1 MGRTESMYK
10 LRSEH
15 ISQRLFL
22 SMIIIIFS
30 LLFLSVPLIVSSYQS
45 YKKADRALTEISALR
60 AVADLANKV
69 SRERAPANKV
79 MSSTAD
85 ELAENLQELQAHRKE
100 VDIQIDQTLQI
111 LNASGFSA
119 QVRGL
124 SSNLKVTLQQGRQAV
139 DAYAALPRSERTSK
153 QLDDAIKKMFTAWD
167 SCHDILKN
175 VLVHSVGKGTSASE
189 SYTLILIL
197 ADLRDQAGR
206 IASNVIASVTF
217 AEKIP
222 EDNLARSL
230 QTQHQANYLW
240 GLVNT
245 IQPEQGKTPEYLAL
259 HQKVKTQFL
268 DKGIPIVAGLIN
280 ESLHHQRYSLTGT
293 QLTEAMVDK
302 FVTVVNLQTYI
313 LDYSVSVAQ
322 NEKNQAQQQFIITL
336 LVAII
341 CLVTA
346 CFTMIYAR
354 NGVFKP
360 LLKAKNAILR
370 LAQHKVADSEF
381 DELSN
386 DPVTLLQAIKKLKS
400 VLQQRD
406 ALEFQLRNIA
416 NTDSLT
422 GVSNRLALD
431 EYIKY
436 LEKKPEKF
444 TQTALIIFDIDD
456 FKQVNDTFGH
466 IVGDEV
472 IRLVAEKLQF
482 CVRTSDLIVRYGGDE
497 FLVLIEQADFQD
509 AWVVANKIL
518 KEIGSSELYIAE
530 INQNIQIS
538 VSAGVAV
545 GAASWMALLEK
556 ADKSLFQAKQN
567 GKNKVAG

>member
-1 MGRTESMYK
+1 MYK
-10 LRSEH
+10 LRSEQ
-15 ISQRLFL
+15 ISQRLYL

-30 LLFLSVPLIVSSYQS
+30 LLFLSIPLIISSYQS
-45 YKKADRALTEISALR
+45 YQKADRALTEISALR

-79 MSSTAD
+79 MSSAPD
-85 ELAENLQELQAHRKE
+85 ELEANLNELHRYRKE
-100 VDIQIDQTLQI
+100 VDLQIEQTLQI
-111 LNASGFSA
+111 LNAAGFSA
-119 QVRGL
+119 QVPDL

-153 QLDDAIKKMFTAWD
+153 QLDDAIKQMFMAWD
-167 SCHDILKN
+167 SCQKILKN
-175 VLVHSVGKGTSASE
+175 VLLHTVAKDTSVSD

-206 IASNVIASVTF
+206 IASNIIASVTF

-230 QTQHQANYLW
+230 QTQHQAHYLW
-240 GLVNT
+240 GLINT
-245 IQPEQGKTPEYLAL
+245 IQPEQAKTPEYLAL
-259 HQKVKTQFL
+259 HHQVKTQFL
-268 DKGIPIVAGLIN
+268 DQGIPIVAGLIS
-280 ESLHHQRYSLTGT
+280 ESMQNRAYSLTGT

-302 FVTVVNLQTYI
+302 FATVVNLQTYI

-322 NEKNQAQQQFIITL
+322 NQKKQAQQQFILTL

-346 CFTMIYAR
+346 GFTMIYAR

-360 LLKAKNAILR
+360 LIKARNTIFR
-370 LAQHKVADSEF
+370 LAQHKVADNEYDEF
-381 DELSN
+381 ST
-386 DPVTLLQAIKKLKS
+386 DPVTLLQAIKKLKR

-416 NTDSLT
+416 NTDNLT

-436 LEKKPEKF
+436 LEKKPGKF

-472 IRLVAEKLQF
+472 IKLVAEKLQF
-482 CVRTSDLIVRYGGDE
+482 NVRASDLIVRYGGDE
-497 FLVLIEQADFQD
+497 FLVLIEQVDFKD
-509 AWVVANKIL
+509 AWIIANKIL
-518 KEIGSSELYIAE
+518 EEIGSSELYIAE
-530 INQNIQIS
+530 INQNIQVS

-545 GAASWMALLEK
+545 SAASWMTLLEK
-556 ADKSLFQAKQN
+556 ADKSLFQAKEN
-567 GKNKVAG
+567 GKNAVAG

>member
-1 MGRTESMYK
+1 MYK
-10 LRSEH
+10 LRSEQ
-15 ISQRLFL
+15 ISQRLYL
-22 SMIIIIFS
+22 SMVIIIFS

-45 YKKADRALTEISALR
+45 YQKADRALTEISALR

-79 MSSTAD
+79 MSSSPD
-85 ELAENLQELQAHRKE
+85 ELAANLNELHKYRKE
-100 VDIQIDQTLQI
+100 VDLQIEQTLEI
-111 LNASGFSA
+111 LTTAGFSA
-119 QVRGL
+119 PTQGL

-139 DAYAALPRSERTSK
+139 DAYAALPRSEHNSK

-167 SCHDILKN
+167 SCHEILKN
-175 VLVHSVGKGTSASE
+175 VLVHSVAKGTSSE

-206 IASNVIASVTF
+206 IASNIMASITF

-230 QTQHQANYLW
+230 QTQHQAHYLW
-240 GLVNT
+240 GLINT

-259 HQKVKTQFL
+259 HQQVKDQFL
-268 DKGIPIVAGLIN
+268 DQGIPLVAGLIN
-280 ESLHHQRYSLTGT
+280 ESMHNQAYSLTGT
-293 QLTEAMVDK
+293 QLTEAIVDK
-302 FVTVVNLQTYI
+302 FITVVNLQTYI

-322 NEKNQAQQQFIITL
+322 NQKKQAQRQFVLTL

-346 CFTMIYAR
+346 GFTMIYAR

-360 LLKAKNAILR
+360 LIKARNTILR
-370 LAQHKVADSEF
+370 LAQHKVDSEYN
-381 DELSN
+381 ELSN
-386 DPVTLLQAIKKLKS
+386 DPVTLLQAIKKLKR

-416 NTDSLT
+416 NTDNLT

-456 FKQVNDTFGH
+456 FKYVNDTFGH

-482 CVRTSDLIVRYGGDE
+482 NVRTSDLIVRYGGDE

-509 AWVVANKIL
+509 ALVVANKIL
-518 KEIGSSELYIAE
+518 EEICSSELYIAE

-545 GAASWMALLEK
+545 GAASWMTLLET
-556 ADKSLFQAKQN
+556 ADKSLFQAKEN

>member
-1 MGRTESMYK
+1 MYK
-10 LRSEH
+10 LRSEQ
-15 ISQRLFL
+15 ISQRLYL

-30 LLFLSVPLIVSSYQS
+30 LLFLSIPLIISSYQS
-45 YKKADRALTEISALR
+45 YQKADRALTEISALR

-79 MSSTAD
+79 MSSTPD
-85 ELAENLQELQAHRKE
+85 ELAANLNELHRYRKE
-100 VDIQIDQTLQI
+100 VDLQIERTLQI
-111 LNASGFSA
+111 LNAAGFSA
-119 QVRGL
+119 QVPGL

-153 QLDDAIKKMFTAWD
+153 QLDDAIKQMFMAWD
-167 SCHDILKN
+167 SCQEILKN
-175 VLVHSVGKGTSASE
+175 VLLHTVAKDTSVSD

-206 IASNVIASVTF
+206 IASNIIASVTF

-230 QTQHQANYLW
+230 QTQHQAHYLW
-240 GLVNT
+240 GLINI
-245 IQPEQGKTPEYLAL
+245 IQPEQAKTPEYLAL
-259 HQKVKTQFL
+259 HHQVKTQFL
-268 DKGIPIVAGLIN
+268 DQGIPIVAALIN
-280 ESLHHQRYSLTGT
+280 ESMQNRAYSLTGT

-302 FVTVVNLQTYI
+302 FATVVNLQTYI

-322 NEKNQAQQQFIITL
+322 NQKKQAQQQFILTL

-346 CFTMIYAR
+346 GFTMIYAR

-360 LLKAKNAILR
+360 LIKARNTIFR
-370 LAQHKVADSEF
+370 LAQHKVTDSEY

-386 DPVTLLQAIKKLKS
+386 DPVTLLQAIKKLKR

-416 NTDSLT
+416 NTDNLT

-436 LEKKPEKF
+436 LEKKPEKL

-472 IRLVAEKLQF
+472 IKLVAEKLQF
-482 CVRTSDLIVRYGGDE
+482 NVRASDLIVRYGGDE
-497 FLVLIEQADFQD
+497 FLVLIEQVNFQD
-509 AWVVANKIL
+509 ALFVANKIL
-518 KEIGSSELYIAE
+518 KEIGNYELYIAE
-530 INQNIQIS
+530 INQNIQVS

-545 GAASWMALLEK
+545 GAASWMAKLEK
-556 ADKSLFQAKQN
+556 ADKSLFKAKEN

>member
-10 LRSEH
+10 LRSEQ
-15 ISQRLFL
+15 ISQRLYL

-30 LLFLSVPLIVSSYQS
+30 LLFLSIPLIISSYQS
-45 YKKADRALTEISALR
+45 YQKADRALTEISALR

-79 MSSTAD
+79 MSSAPD
-85 ELAENLQELQAHRKE
+85 ELAANLNELHGYRKE
-100 VDIQIDQTLQI
+100 VDLQIEQTLQI
-111 LNASGFSA
+111 LNAAGFSA
-119 QVRGL
+119 QVPSL

-139 DAYAALPRSERTSK
+139 DAYAALPRSERTST
-153 QLDDAIKKMFTAWD
+153 QLDDAIKQMFMAWD
-167 SCHDILKN
+167 SCQEILKN
-175 VLVHSVGKGTSASE
+175 VLLHTVAKDTSVSD
-189 SYTLILIL
+189 SYTLLLIL

-206 IASNVIASVTF
+206 IASNIIASVTF

-230 QTQHQANYLW
+230 QTQHQAHYLW
-240 GLVNT
+240 GLINT
-245 IQPEQGKTPEYLAL
+245 IQPEQAKTPEYLAL
-259 HQKVKTQFL
+259 HHQVKTQFL
-268 DKGIPIVAGLIN
+268 DQGIPIVAGLIN
-280 ESLHHQRYSLTGT
+280 ESMQNRAYSLTGT

-302 FVTVVNLQTYI
+302 FATVVNLQTYI

-322 NEKNQAQQQFIITL
+322 NQKKQAQQQFILTL

-346 CFTMIYAR
+346 GFTMIYAR

-360 LLKAKNAILR
+360 LIKARNTIFR
-370 LAQHKVADSEF
+370 LAQHKVTDSEY

-386 DPVTLLQAIKKLKS
+386 DPVTLLQAIKKLKR

-416 NTDSLT
+416 NTDNLT

-472 IRLVAEKLQF
+472 IRLVAEKLQVN
-482 CVRTSDLIVRYGGDE
+482 VRNSDLIIRYGGDE
-497 FLVLIEQADFQD
+497 FLVLIEQADFDD

-518 KEIGSSELYIAE
+518 KEIGNSELYIAE
-530 INQNIQIS
+530 INQNIQVS

-556 ADKSLFQAKQN
+556 ADKSLFKAKEN
-567 GKNKVAG
+567 GKNAVAG

>member
-1 MGRTESMYK
+1 MYK
-10 LRSEH
+10 LRSKH
-15 ISQRLFL
+15 IAQRLLL

-30 LLFLSVPLIVSSYQS
+30 LLFLSVPLIISSYQN
-45 YKKADRALTEISALR
+45 YQKADRALIEISALR
-60 AVADLANKV
+60 AVADLANQV

-79 MSSTAD
+79 MSSAPD
-85 ELAENLQELQAHRKE
+85 ELAENLKALHAHRKE
-100 VDIQIDQTLQI
+100 VDLQI
-111 LNASGFSA
+111 ERTLKILEAAGFSA
-119 QVRGL
+119 QVPGL
-124 SSNLKVTLQQGRQAV
+124 SSHLKVTLHHGRQAV
-139 DAYAALPRSERTSK
+139 DAYMTMQRSERTSK
-153 QLDDAIKKMFTAWD
+153 QLDHAINQMFMAWD
-167 SCHDILKN
+167 SCHEILKN
-175 VLVHSVGKGTSASE
+175 VLLQSEAKSTSVSE
-189 SYTLILIL
+189 YYTLILIL

-206 IASNVIASVTF
+206 IVSNIMPSITF
-217 AEKIP
+217 VEKIP
-222 EDNLARSL
+222 ADNLARSL
-230 QTQHQANYLW
+230 QTQYQAYYLW
-240 GLVNT
+240 DLVNT
-245 IQPEQGKTPEYLAL
+245 LQPEQAKTPEYLAL
-259 HQKVKTQFL
+259 HQQVKAQFL
-268 DKGIPIVAGLIN
+268 DQGIPIVTRLIN
-280 ESLHHQRYSLTGT
+280 ESMHSQAYSLTGT

-302 FVTVVNLQTYI
+302 LVTVVNLQNYI
-313 LDYSVSVAQ
+313 FDYSVSVAQ
-322 NEKNQAQQQFIITL
+322 NQKNQAQQQFILTL

-360 LLKAKNAILR
+360 LLKAKNTILR
-370 LAQHKVADSEF
+370 LAQHKITDYEESSAD
-381 DELSN
+381 
-386 DPVTLLQAIKKLKS
+386 PITLLDAIKKLKR

-416 NTDSLT
+416 NTDTLT

-444 TQTALIIFDIDD
+444 AQTALIIFDIDD
-456 FKQVNDTFGH
+456 FKHVNDTFGH
-466 IVGDEV
+466 IIGDEV
-472 IRLVAEKLQF
+472 IRLVAEKLQVN
-482 CVRTSDLIVRYGGDE
+482 VRNSDLIIRYGGDE
-497 FLVLIEQADFQD
+497 FLVLIEQADFDD

-556 ADKSLFQAKQN
+556 ADKSLFQAKEN

>member
-1 MGRTESMYK
+1 MYK
-10 LRSEH
+10 LRSKH

-22 SMIIIIFS
+22 SMIIIILS

-45 YKKADRALTEISALR
+45 YQTANRALTEISALR
-60 AVADLANKV
+60 AVADLANKI

-79 MSSTAD
+79 MSSSAD
-85 ELAENLQELQAHRKE
+85 ELATNLQELYAYRKE
-100 VDIQIDQTLQI
+100 VDLQLEQTLTI
-111 LNASGFSA
+111 LNTAGFSA
-119 QVRGL
+119 PLPAL
-124 SSNLKVTLQQGRQAV
+124 SANLKVTLLQGRQAV
-139 DAYAALPRSERTSK
+139 DDYAALPWSERTSK
-153 QLDDAIKKMFTAWD
+153 QLDNAIKQMFTAWD
-167 SCHDILKN
+167 SCRKVLKN
-175 VLVHSVGKGTSASE
+175 VLVQSEAKRTSVSE
-189 SYTLILIL
+189 YYTLILIL

-206 IASNVIASVTF
+206 VASNLMASVTF

-222 EDNLARSL
+222 EENLARSL
-230 QTQHQANYLW
+230 QTQHQVKYLW
-240 GLVNT
+240 ALVNT
-245 IQPEQGKTPEYLAL
+245 IQPEQDKTPEYLAL
-259 HQKVKTQFL
+259 HQQVKTQFL
-268 DKGIPIVAGLIN
+268 DQGIPIITRLID
-280 ESLHHQRYSLTGT
+280 ESMHHQRYSLSGT
-293 QLTEAMVDK
+293 QLTESIVDK
-302 FVTVVNLQTYI
+302 FATVVNLQSYL
-313 LDYSVSVAQ
+313 LDYSVRVA
-322 NEKNQAQQQFIITL
+322 EKDKQEAQQKLILTV
-336 LVAII
+336 LVALI

-346 CFTMIYAR
+346 FFTMIYAR

-360 LLKAKNAILR
+360 LMKAKNTILR
-370 LAQHKVADSEF
+370 LAQHKVIDYENEDSSAD
-381 DELSN
+381 
-386 DPVTLLQAIKKLKS
+386 PGTLLDAIKKLKS

-416 NTDSLT
+416 NTDMLT

-436 LEKKPEKF
+436 VEKKPEKF
-444 TQTALIIFDIDD
+444 NQTGLIIFDIDD

-482 CVRTSDLIVRYGGDE
+482 NVRTSDLIVRYGGDE

-556 ADKSLFQAKQN
+556 ADKSLFQAKEN

>member
-1 MGRTESMYK
+1 MGRTEPMYK
-10 LRSEH
+10 LRSEQ
-15 ISQRLFL
+15 ISQRLYL

-30 LLFLSVPLIVSSYQS
+30 LLFLSIPLIISSYQS
-45 YKKADRALTEISALR
+45 YQKADRALTEISALR

-79 MSSTAD
+79 MSSTPD
-85 ELAENLQELQAHRKE
+85 ELAANLNELHRYRKE
-100 VDIQIDQTLQI
+100 VDLQIEQTLQI
-111 LNASGFSA
+111 LNAAGFSA
-119 QVRGL
+119 QVPGL

-153 QLDDAIKKMFTAWD
+153 QLDDAIKQMFMAWD
-167 SCHDILKN
+167 SCQEILKN
-175 VLVHSVGKGTSASE
+175 VLLHTVAKDTSVSD

-206 IASNVIASVTF
+206 IASNIIASVTF

-230 QTQHQANYLW
+230 QTQHQAHYLW

-245 IQPEQGKTPEYLAL
+245 IQPEQAKTPEYLAL
-259 HQKVKTQFL
+259 HQQVKTQFL
-268 DKGIPIVAGLIN
+268 DQGIPIVAALIN
-280 ESLHHQRYSLTGT
+280 ESMQNRAYSLTGT

-302 FVTVVNLQTYI
+302 FATVVNLQTYI

-322 NEKNQAQQQFIITL
+322 NQKKQAQQQFILTL

-346 CFTMIYAR
+346 GFTMIYAR

-360 LLKAKNAILR
+360 LIKARNTIFR
-370 LAQHKVADSEF
+370 LAQHKVADNEY

-386 DPVTLLQAIKKLKS
+386 DPVTLLQAIKKLKR

-416 NTDSLT
+416 NTDNLT

-472 IRLVAEKLQF
+472 IKLVAEKLQF
-482 CVRTSDLIVRYGGDE
+482 NVRASDLIVRYGGDE
-497 FLVLIEQADFQD
+497 FLVLIEQVNFQD
-509 AWVVANKIL
+509 ALIVANKIL
-518 KEIGSSELYIAE
+518 KEIGNYELYIAE
-530 INQNIQIS
+530 INQNIQVS

-556 ADKSLFQAKQN
+556 ADKSLFKAKEN

>member
-1 MGRTESMYK
+1 MYK
-10 LRSEH
+10 LRSEQ
-15 ISQRLFL
+15 ISQRLYL

-30 LLFLSVPLIVSSYQS
+30 LLFLSIPLIISSYQS
-45 YKKADRALTEISALR
+45 YQKADRALTEISALR

-79 MSSTAD
+79 MSSAPD
-85 ELAENLQELQAHRKE
+85 ELEANLNELHRYRKE
-100 VDIQIDQTLQI
+100 VDLQIEQTLQI
-111 LNASGFSA
+111 LNAAGFSA
-119 QVRGL
+119 QVPDL

-153 QLDDAIKKMFTAWD
+153 QLDDAIKQMFMAWD
-167 SCHDILKN
+167 SCQKILKN
-175 VLVHSVGKGTSASE
+175 VLLHTVAKDTSVSD

-206 IASNVIASVTF
+206 IASNIIASVTF

-230 QTQHQANYLW
+230 QTQHQAHYLW
-240 GLVNT
+240 GLINT
-245 IQPEQGKTPEYLAL
+245 IQPEQAKTPEYLAL
-259 HQKVKTQFL
+259 HQQVKTQFL
-268 DKGIPIVAGLIN
+268 DQGIPIVAALIN
-280 ESLHHQRYSLTGT
+280 ESMQNRAYSLTGT

-302 FVTVVNLQTYI
+302 FATVVNLQTYI

-322 NEKNQAQQQFIITL
+322 NQKKQAQQQFILTL

-346 CFTMIYAR
+346 GFTMIYAR

-360 LLKAKNAILR
+360 LIKARNTIFR
-370 LAQHKVADSEF
+370 LAQHKVADNEY

-386 DPVTLLQAIKKLKS
+386 DPVTLLQAIKKLKR

-416 NTDSLT
+416 NTDNLT

-436 LEKKPEKF
+436 LKKKPEKF

-466 IVGDEV
+466 IIGDEV

-556 ADKSLFQAKQN
+556 ADKSLFQAKEN
-567 GKNKVAG
+567 GKNAVAG

>member
-1 MGRTESMYK
+1 MYK
-10 LRSEH
+10 LRSEQ
-15 ISQRLFL
+15 ISQRLYL

-30 LLFLSVPLIVSSYQS
+30 LLFLSIPLIISSYQS
-45 YKKADRALTEISALR
+45 YQKADRALTEISALR

-79 MSSTAD
+79 MSSAPD
-85 ELAENLQELQAHRKE
+85 ELAANLNELHGYRKE
-100 VDIQIDQTLQI
+100 VDLQIERTLQI
-111 LNASGFSA
+111 LNAAGFSA
-119 QVRGL
+119 QVPGL

-139 DAYAALPRSERTSK
+139 DAYAALPRSERTST
-153 QLDDAIKKMFTAWD
+153 QLDDAIKQMFMAWD
-167 SCHDILKN
+167 SCQEILKN
-175 VLVHSVGKGTSASE
+175 VLLHTVAKDTSVSD

-206 IASNVIASVTF
+206 IASNIIASVTF

-230 QTQHQANYLW
+230 QTQHQAHYLW
-240 GLVNT
+240 GLINT
-245 IQPEQGKTPEYLAL
+245 IQPEQAKTPEYLAL
-259 HQKVKTQFL
+259 HHQVKTQFL
-268 DKGIPIVAGLIN
+268 DQGIPIVAGLIS
-280 ESLHHQRYSLTGT
+280 ESMQNRAYSLTGT

-302 FVTVVNLQTYI
+302 FATVVNLQTYI

-322 NEKNQAQQQFIITL
+322 NQKKQAQQQFILTL

-346 CFTMIYAR
+346 GFTMIYAR

-360 LLKAKNAILR
+360 LIKARNTIFR
-370 LAQHKVADSEF
+370 LAQHKVADNEYDEF
-381 DELSN
+381 ST
-386 DPVTLLQAIKKLKS
+386 DPVTLLQAIKKLKR

-416 NTDSLT
+416 NTDNLT

-444 TQTALIIFDIDD
+444 TQTALIIFDIDN

-472 IRLVAEKLQF
+472 IKLVAEKLQF
-482 CVRTSDLIVRYGGDE
+482 NVRTSDLIVRYGGDE
-497 FLVLIEQADFQD
+497 FLVLIEQVNLQD
-509 AWVVANKIL
+509 ALIVANKIL
-518 KEIGSSELYIAE
+518 KEIDNSELYIAE
-530 INQNIQIS
+530 INQNIQVS

-556 ADKSLFQAKQN
+556 ADKSLFQAKEN

>member
-1 MGRTESMYK
+1 MYK
-10 LRSEH
+10 LRSEQ
-15 ISQRLFL
+15 ISQRLYL

-30 LLFLSVPLIVSSYQS
+30 LLFLSIPLIISSYQS
-45 YKKADRALTEISALR
+45 YQKADRALTEISALR

-79 MSSTAD
+79 MSSTPE
-85 ELAENLQELQAHRKE
+85 ELAANLNELHKYRKE
-100 VDIQIDQTLQI
+100 VDLQIEQTLQI
-111 LNASGFSA
+111 LNAAGFSA
-119 QVRGL
+119 QVPSL

-153 QLDDAIKKMFTAWD
+153 QLDDAIKQMFMAWD
-167 SCHDILKN
+167 SCQEILKN
-175 VLVHSVGKGTSASE
+175 VLLHTVAKDTFVSD

-206 IASNVIASVTF
+206 IASNIIASVTF

-230 QTQHQANYLW
+230 QTQHQAHYLW
-240 GLVNT
+240 GLINT
-245 IQPEQGKTPEYLAL
+245 IQPEQAKTPEYLAL
-259 HQKVKTQFL
+259 HHQVKTQFL
-268 DKGIPIVAGLIN
+268 DQGIPIVAALIN
-280 ESLHHQRYSLTGT
+280 ESMQNRAYSLTGT

-302 FVTVVNLQTYI
+302 FATVVNLQTYI

-322 NEKNQAQQQFIITL
+322 NQKKQAQQQFILTL

-346 CFTMIYAR
+346 GFTMIYAR

-360 LLKAKNAILR
+360 LIKARNTIFR
-370 LAQHKVADSEF
+370 LAQHKVVDSEY

-386 DPVTLLQAIKKLKS
+386 DPVTLLQAIKKLKR

-416 NTDSLT
+416 NTDNLT

-436 LEKKPEKF
+436 VEKKPEKF
-444 TQTALIIFDIDD
+444 TQTALIIFDIDN

-472 IRLVAEKLQF
+472 IKLVAEKLQF
-482 CVRTSDLIVRYGGDE
+482 NVRTSDLIVRYGGDE
-497 FLVLIEQADFQD
+497 FLVLIEQANLQD
-509 AWVVANKIL
+509 ALIVANKIL
-518 KEIGSSELYIAE
+518 KEIGNSELYIAE

-556 ADKSLFQAKQN
+556 ADKSLFKAKEN
-567 GKNKVAG
+567 GKNAVAG

>member
-1 MGRTESMYK
+1 MYK
-10 LRSEH
+10 LRSGH

-45 YKKADRALTEISALR
+45 YQKADRALTEISALR

-79 MSSTAD
+79 MSSTVE
-85 ELAENLQELQAHRKE
+85 ELAENLQELHAYRKE
-100 VDIQIDQTLQI
+100 VDIQIDQTIQI
-111 LNASGFSA
+111 LNAAGFSA

-124 SSNLKVTLQQGRQAV
+124 SSNFKVTLQRGRHAV

-153 QLDDAIKKMFTAWD
+153 QLDDAIKQMFTAWD
-167 SCHDILKN
+167 SCHEILKN
-175 VLVHSVGKGTSASE
+175 VLVHAEAKSTSVSE
-189 SYTLILIL
+189 YYTLILIL

-206 IASNVIASVTF
+206 IASNVMASITF
-217 AEKIP
+217 VEKIP

-230 QTQHQANYLW
+230 QTQHQVRYLW
-240 GLVNT
+240 ALINT

-280 ESLHHQRYSLTGT
+280 ESLHHQHYSLTGT
-293 QLTEAMVDK
+293 QLTEAIVDK

-370 LAQHKVADSEF
+370 LAQHKVADHDDNS
-381 DELSN
+381 SA
-386 DPVTLLQAIKKLKS
+386 DPVTLLDAIKKLKR

-406 ALEFQLRNIA
+406 ALEFQLRNVA
-416 NTDSLT
+416 NTDTLT

-436 LEKKPEKF
+436 VEKKPEKF

-456 FKQVNDTFGH
+456 FKYVNDTFGH

-482 CVRTSDLIVRYGGDE
+482 NVRTSDLIVRYGGDE

-556 ADKSLFQAKQN
+556 ADKSLFQAKEN

>member
-1 MGRTESMYK
+1 MYK
-10 LRSEH
+10 LRSEQ
-15 ISQRLFL
+15 ISQRLYL
-22 SMIIIIFS
+22 SMVIIIFS

-45 YKKADRALTEISALR
+45 YQKADRALTEISALR

-79 MSSTAD
+79 MSSSPD
-85 ELAENLQELQAHRKE
+85 ELAANLNELHKYRKE
-100 VDIQIDQTLQI
+100 VDLQIEQTLQI
-111 LNASGFSA
+111 LNAAGFSA
-119 QVRGL
+119 QVPDL

-153 QLDDAIKKMFTAWD
+153 QLDDAIKQMFMAWD
-167 SCHDILKN
+167 SCQEILKN
-175 VLVHSVGKGTSASE
+175 VLLHTVAKDTSVSD

-206 IASNVIASVTF
+206 IASNIIASVTF

-230 QTQHQANYLW
+230 QTQHQAHYLW

-245 IQPEQGKTPEYLAL
+245 IQPKQAKTPEYLAL
-259 HQKVKTQFL
+259 HHQVKTQFL
-268 DKGIPIVAGLIN
+268 DQGIPIVAALIN
-280 ESLHHQRYSLTGT
+280 ASMQNRAYSLTGT

-302 FVTVVNLQTYI
+302 FATVVNLQTYI

-322 NEKNQAQQQFIITL
+322 NQKKQAQQQFILTL

-346 CFTMIYAR
+346 GFTMIYAR

-360 LLKAKNAILR
+360 LIKARNTIFR
-370 LAQHKVADSEF
+370 LAQHKVADNEYDEF
-381 DELSN
+381 ST
-386 DPVTLLQAIKKLKS
+386 DPVTLLQAIKKLKR

-472 IRLVAEKLQF
+472 IRLVAEKLQVN
-482 CVRTSDLIVRYGGDE
+482 VRNSDLIIRYGGDE
-497 FLVLIEQADFQD
+497 FLVLIEQADFDD

-518 KEIGSSELYIAE
+518 KEIGNSELYIAE
-530 INQNIQIS
+530 INQNIQVS

-556 ADKSLFQAKQN
+556 ADKSLFKAKEN
-567 GKNKVAG
+567 GKNAVAG

>member
-1 MGRTESMYK
+1 M
-10 LRSEH
+10 
-15 ISQRLFL
+15 
-22 SMIIIIFS
+22 
-30 LLFLSVPLIVSSYQS
+30 
-45 YKKADRALTEISALR
+45 
-60 AVADLANKV
+60 
-69 SRERAPANKV
+69 
-79 MSSTAD
+79 
-85 ELAENLQELQAHRKE
+85 
-100 VDIQIDQTLQI
+100 
-111 LNASGFSA
+111 
-119 QVRGL
+119 
-124 SSNLKVTLQQGRQAV
+124 
-139 DAYAALPRSERTSK
+139 
-153 QLDDAIKKMFTAWD
+153 
-167 SCHDILKN
+167 
-175 VLVHSVGKGTSASE
+175 
-189 SYTLILIL
+189 
-197 ADLRDQAGR
+197 
-206 IASNVIASVTF
+206 
-217 AEKIP
+217 
-222 EDNLARSL
+222 
-230 QTQHQANYLW
+230 
-240 GLVNT
+240 
-245 IQPEQGKTPEYLAL
+245 
-259 HQKVKTQFL
+259 
-268 DKGIPIVAGLIN
+268 
-280 ESLHHQRYSLTGT
+280 TGT

-302 FVTVVNLQTYI
+302 FATVVNLQTYI

-322 NEKNQAQQQFIITL
+322 NQKKQAQQQFILTL

-346 CFTMIYAR
+346 GFTMIYAR

-360 LLKAKNAILR
+360 LIKARNTIFR
-370 LAQHKVADSEF
+370 LAQHKVVDSEY

-386 DPVTLLQAIKKLKS
+386 DPVTLLQAIKKLKR

-416 NTDSLT
+416 NTDNLT

-472 IRLVAEKLQF
+472 IKLVAEKLQF
-482 CVRTSDLIVRYGGDE
+482 NVRTSDLIVRYGGDE
-497 FLVLIEQADFQD
+497 FLVLIEQVNLQD
-509 AWVVANKIL
+509 ALIVANKIL
-518 KEIGSSELYIAE
+518 KEISNSELYIAE

-556 ADKSLFQAKQN
+556 ADKSLFQAKEN

>member
-1 MGRTESMYK
+1 MYK
-10 LRSEH
+10 LRSEQ
-15 ISQRLFL
+15 ISQRLYL

-30 LLFLSVPLIVSSYQS
+30 LLFLSIPLIISSYQS
-45 YKKADRALTEISALR
+45 YQKADRALTEISALR

-79 MSSTAD
+79 MSSTPD
-85 ELAENLQELQAHRKE
+85 ELAANLNELHKYRKE
-100 VDIQIDQTLQI
+100 VDLQIEQTLQI
-111 LNASGFSA
+111 LNAAGFSA
-119 QVRGL
+119 QVPGL

-153 QLDDAIKKMFTAWD
+153 QLDDAIKQMFMAWD
-167 SCHDILKN
+167 SCQEILKN
-175 VLVHSVGKGTSASE
+175 VLLHTVAKDTSVSD

-206 IASNVIASVTF
+206 IASNIIASVTF

-230 QTQHQANYLW
+230 QTQHQAHYLW

-245 IQPEQGKTPEYLAL
+245 IQPEQAKTPEYLAL
-259 HQKVKTQFL
+259 HQQVKTQFL
-268 DKGIPIVAGLIN
+268 DQGIPIVAALIN
-280 ESLHHQRYSLTGT
+280 ESMQNRAYSLTGT

-302 FVTVVNLQTYI
+302 FATVVNLQTYI

-322 NEKNQAQQQFIITL
+322 NQKKQAQQQFILTL

-346 CFTMIYAR
+346 GFTMIYAR

-360 LLKAKNAILR
+360 LIKARNTIFR
-370 LAQHKVADSEF
+370 LAQHKVADNEY

-386 DPVTLLQAIKKLKS
+386 DPVTLLQAIKKLKR

-416 NTDSLT
+416 NTDNLT

-472 IRLVAEKLQF
+472 IKLVAEKLQF
-482 CVRTSDLIVRYGGDE
+482 NVRTSDLIVRYGGDE
-497 FLVLIEQADFQD
+497 FLVLIEQTNFQD
-509 AWVVANKIL
+509 ALIVANKIL
-518 KEIGSSELYIAE
+518 KEIGNYELYIAE
-530 INQNIQIS
+530 INQNIQVS

-556 ADKSLFQAKQN
+556 ADKSLFKAKEN

>member
-1 MGRTESMYK
+1 MYK
-10 LRSEH
+10 LRSEQ
-15 ISQRLFL
+15 ISQRLYL

-30 LLFLSVPLIVSSYQS
+30 LLFLSIPLIISSYQS
-45 YKKADRALTEISALR
+45 YQKADRALTEISALR

-79 MSSTAD
+79 MSSAPD
-85 ELAENLQELQAHRKE
+85 ELAANLNELHGYRKE
-100 VDIQIDQTLQI
+100 VDLQIERTLQI
-111 LNASGFSA
+111 LNAAGFSA
-119 QVRGL
+119 QVPGL

-153 QLDDAIKKMFTAWD
+153 QLDDAIKQMFMAWD
-167 SCHDILKN
+167 SCQKILKN
-175 VLVHSVGKGTSASE
+175 VLLHTVAKDTSVSD

-206 IASNVIASVTF
+206 IASNIIASVTF

-230 QTQHQANYLW
+230 QTQHQAHYLW

-245 IQPEQGKTPEYLAL
+245 IQPKQAKTPEYLAL
-259 HQKVKTQFL
+259 HHQVKTQFL
-268 DKGIPIVAGLIN
+268 DQGIPIVAGLIN
-280 ESLHHQRYSLTGT
+280 ESMQNRAYSLTGT

-302 FVTVVNLQTYI
+302 FATVVNLQTYI

-322 NEKNQAQQQFIITL
+322 NQKKQAQQQFILTL

-346 CFTMIYAR
+346 GFTMIYAR

-360 LLKAKNAILR
+360 LIKARNTIFR
-370 LAQHKVADSEF
+370 LAQHKVTDSEY

-386 DPVTLLQAIKKLKS
+386 DPVTLLQAIKKLKR

-456 FKQVNDTFGH
+456 FKHVNDTFGH

-472 IRLVAEKLQF
+472 IRLVAEKLQVN
-482 CVRTSDLIVRYGGDE
+482 VRNSDLIIRYGGDE
-497 FLVLIEQADFQD
+497 FLVLIEQADFDD

-518 KEIGSSELYIAE
+518 KEIGNSELYIAE
-530 INQNIQIS
+530 INQNIQVS

-556 ADKSLFQAKQN
+556 ADKSLFKAKEN
-567 GKNKVAG
+567 GKNAVAG

>member
-1 MGRTESMYK
+1 MYK
-10 LRSEH
+10 LRSEQ
-15 ISQRLFL
+15 ISQRLYL

-30 LLFLSVPLIVSSYQS
+30 LLFLSIPLIISSYQS
-45 YKKADRALTEISALR
+45 YQKADRALTEISALR

-79 MSSTAD
+79 MSSAPD
-85 ELAENLQELQAHRKE
+85 ELAANLNELHGYRKE
-100 VDIQIDQTLQI
+100 VDLQIEQTLQI
-111 LNASGFSA
+111 LNAAGFSA
-119 QVRGL
+119 QVPGL

-139 DAYAALPRSERTSK
+139 DAYAALPRSERTST
-153 QLDDAIKKMFTAWD
+153 QLDDAIKQMFMAWD
-167 SCHDILKN
+167 SCQEILKN
-175 VLVHSVGKGTSASE
+175 VLLHTVAKDTSVSD

-206 IASNVIASVTF
+206 IASNIIASVTF

-230 QTQHQANYLW
+230 QTQHQAHYLW
-240 GLVNT
+240 GLINI
-245 IQPEQGKTPEYLAL
+245 IQPEQAKTPEYLAL
-259 HQKVKTQFL
+259 HHQVKTQFL
-268 DKGIPIVAGLIN
+268 DQGIPIVAGLIS
-280 ESLHHQRYSLTGT
+280 ESMQNRAYSLTGT

-302 FVTVVNLQTYI
+302 FATVVNLQTYI

-322 NEKNQAQQQFIITL
+322 NQKKQAQQQFILTL

-346 CFTMIYAR
+346 GFTMIYAR

-360 LLKAKNAILR
+360 LIKARNTIFR
-370 LAQHKVADSEF
+370 LAQHKVADNEYDEF
-381 DELSN
+381 SN
-386 DPVTLLQAIKKLKS
+386 NPVTLLQAIKKLKR

-416 NTDSLT
+416 NTDNLT

-472 IRLVAEKLQF
+472 IKLVAEKLQF
-482 CVRTSDLIVRYGGDE
+482 NVRTSDLIVRYGGDE
-497 FLVLIEQADFQD
+497 FLVLIEQVNLQD
-509 AWVVANKIL
+509 ALIVANKIL
-518 KEIGSSELYIAE
+518 KEIGNYELYIAE
-530 INQNIQIS
+530 INQNIQVS

-556 ADKSLFQAKQN
+556 ADKSLFQAKEN
-567 GKNKVAG
+567 GKNAVAG

>member
-1 MGRTESMYK
+1 MYK
-10 LRSEH
+10 LRSEQ
-15 ISQRLFL
+15 ISQRLYL

-30 LLFLSVPLIVSSYQS
+30 LLFLSIPLIISSYQS
-45 YKKADRALTEISALR
+45 YQKADRALTEISALR

-79 MSSTAD
+79 MSSTAE
-85 ELAENLQELQAHRKE
+85 ELAANLNELHGYRKE
-100 VDIQIDQTLQI
+100 VDLQIERTLQI
-111 LNASGFSA
+111 LNAAGFSA
-119 QVRGL
+119 QVPGL

-139 DAYAALPRSERTSK
+139 DAYAALPRSERTST
-153 QLDDAIKKMFTAWD
+153 QLDDAIKQMFMAWD
-167 SCHDILKN
+167 SCQEILKN
-175 VLVHSVGKGTSASE
+175 VLLHTVAKDTSISD

-206 IASNVIASVTF
+206 IASNIIASVTF

-230 QTQHQANYLW
+230 QTQHQAHYLW
-240 GLVNT
+240 GLINT
-245 IQPEQGKTPEYLAL
+245 IQPEQAKTPEYLAL
-259 HQKVKTQFL
+259 HHQVKTQFL
-268 DKGIPIVAGLIN
+268 DQGIPIVAGLIS
-280 ESLHHQRYSLTGT
+280 ESMQNRAYSLTGT

-302 FVTVVNLQTYI
+302 FATVVNLQTYI

-322 NEKNQAQQQFIITL
+322 NQKKQAQQQFILTL

-346 CFTMIYAR
+346 GFTMIYAR

-360 LLKAKNAILR
+360 LIKARNTIFR
-370 LAQHKVADSEF
+370 LAQHKVADNEYDEF
-381 DELSN
+381 ST
-386 DPVTLLQAIKKLKS
+386 DPVTLLQAIKKLKR

-416 NTDSLT
+416 NTDNLT

-436 LEKKPEKF
+436 VEKKPEKF

-472 IRLVAEKLQF
+472 IRLVAEKLQVN
-482 CVRTSDLIVRYGGDE
+482 VRNSDLIIRYGGDE
-497 FLVLIEQADFQD
+497 FLVLIEQADFDD

-518 KEIGSSELYIAE
+518 KEIGNSELYIAE
-530 INQNIQIS
+530 INQNIQVS

-556 ADKSLFQAKQN
+556 ADKSLFKAKEN
-567 GKNKVAG
+567 GKNAVAG

>member
-1 MGRTESMYK
+1 MYK
-10 LRSEH
+10 LRSKH

-22 SMIIIIFS
+22 SMIIIILS

-45 YKKADRALTEISALR
+45 YQTANRALTEISALR
-60 AVADLANKV
+60 AVADLANKI

-79 MSSTAD
+79 MSSSAD
-85 ELAENLQELQAHRKE
+85 ELATNLQELYAYRKE
-100 VDIQIDQTLQI
+100 VDLQLEQTLTI
-111 LNASGFSA
+111 LNTAGFSA
-119 QVRGL
+119 PLPAL
-124 SSNLKVTLQQGRQAV
+124 SANLKVTLLQGRQAV
-139 DAYAALPRSERTSK
+139 DDYAALPWSERTSK
-153 QLDDAIKKMFTAWD
+153 QLDNAIKQMFTAWD
-167 SCHDILKN
+167 SCRKVLKN
-175 VLVHSVGKGTSASE
+175 VLVQSEAKRTSVSE
-189 SYTLILIL
+189 YYTLILIL

-206 IASNVIASVTF
+206 VASNLMASVTF

-222 EDNLARSL
+222 EENLARSL
-230 QTQHQANYLW
+230 QTQHQVKYLW
-240 GLVNT
+240 ALVNT
-245 IQPEQGKTPEYLAL
+245 IQPEQDKTPEYLAL
-259 HQKVKTQFL
+259 HQQVKTQFL
-268 DKGIPIVAGLIN
+268 DQGIPIITRLID
-280 ESLHHQRYSLTGT
+280 ESMHHQRYSLSGT
-293 QLTEAMVDK
+293 QLTESIVDK
-302 FVTVVNLQTYI
+302 FATVVNLQSYL
-313 LDYSVSVAQ
+313 LDYSVRVA
-322 NEKNQAQQQFIITL
+322 EKDKQEAQQKLILTV
-336 LVAII
+336 LVALI

-346 CFTMIYAR
+346 FFTMIYAR

-360 LLKAKNAILR
+360 LMKAKNTILR
-370 LAQHKVADSEF
+370 LAQHKVIDYENEDSSAD
-381 DELSN
+381 
-386 DPVTLLQAIKKLKS
+386 PGTLLDAIKKLKS

-416 NTDSLT
+416 NTDMLT

-436 LEKKPEKF
+436 VEKKPEKF
-444 TQTALIIFDIDD
+444 NQTGLIIFDIDD

-482 CVRTSDLIVRYGGDE
+482 NVRTSDLIVRYGGDE
-497 FLVLIEQADFQD
+497 FLILIEEADFQD

-556 ADKSLFQAKQN
+556 ADKSLFQAKEN

>member
-1 MGRTESMYK
+1 MYK
-10 LRSEH
+10 LRSEQ
-15 ISQRLFL
+15 ISQRLYL

-30 LLFLSVPLIVSSYQS
+30 LLFLSIPLIISSYQS
-45 YKKADRALTEISALR
+45 YQKADRALTEISALR

-79 MSSTAD
+79 MSSTPE
-85 ELAENLQELQAHRKE
+85 ELAANLNELHKYRKE
-100 VDIQIDQTLQI
+100 VDLQIEQTLQI
-111 LNASGFSA
+111 LNAAGFSA
-119 QVRGL
+119 QVPSL

-139 DAYAALPRSERTSK
+139 DAYAALPRSERTST
-153 QLDDAIKKMFTAWD
+153 QLDDAIKQMFMAWD
-167 SCHDILKN
+167 SCQEILKN
-175 VLVHSVGKGTSASE
+175 VLLHTVAKDTFVSD

-206 IASNVIASVTF
+206 IASNIIASVTF

-230 QTQHQANYLW
+230 QTQHQAHYLW
-240 GLVNT
+240 GLINT
-245 IQPEQGKTPEYLAL
+245 IQPEQAKTPEYLAL
-259 HQKVKTQFL
+259 HHQVKTQFL
-268 DKGIPIVAGLIN
+268 DQGIPIVAALIN
-280 ESLHHQRYSLTGT
+280 ESMQNRAYSLTGT

-302 FVTVVNLQTYI
+302 FATVVNLQTYI

-322 NEKNQAQQQFIITL
+322 NQKKQAQQQFILTL

-346 CFTMIYAR
+346 GFTMIYAR

-360 LLKAKNAILR
+360 LIKARNTIFR
-370 LAQHKVADSEF
+370 LAQHKVVDSEY

-386 DPVTLLQAIKKLKS
+386 DPVTLLQAIKKLKR

-416 NTDSLT
+416 NTDNLT

-436 LEKKPEKF
+436 VEKKPEKF
-444 TQTALIIFDIDD
+444 TQTALIIFDIDN

-472 IRLVAEKLQF
+472 IKLVAEKLQF
-482 CVRTSDLIVRYGGDE
+482 NVRTSDLIVRYGGDE
-497 FLVLIEQADFQD
+497 FLVLIEQANLQD
-509 AWVVANKIL
+509 ALIVANKIL
-518 KEIGSSELYIAE
+518 KEIGNSELYIAE

-556 ADKSLFQAKQN
+556 ADKSLFKAKEN
-567 GKNKVAG
+567 GKNAVAG